1 MIEVIVLNYLSTA
14 IDVPVVTEIPDEPVD
29 RFVLLKKADGS
40 ESDHLSFAMF
50 TVQSYGPSM
59 AEAAV
64 LNQTVKA
71 AMKRIIELD
80 DISGCHLNSDYNF
93 TDTASKRY
101 RYQAVFD
108 IYHYC

>member
-1 MIEVIVLNYLSTA
+1 MIEITVLNYLSSVL
-14 IDVPVVTEIPDEPVD
+14 DVPVVMEIPDKPDD

-59 AEAAV
+59 VEAAL

-80 DISGCHLNSDYNF
+80 EISGCHLNSDYNF

-101 RYQAVFD
+101 RYQAVFE
-108 IYHYC
+108 IYHF

>member
-1 MIEVIVLNYLSTA
+1 MLNYLSTA
-14 IDVPVVTEIPDEPVD
+14 IDVPVVTEIPDEPAD

-59 AEAAV
+59 LEAAM
-64 LNQTVKA
+64 LNEKVKS
-71 AMKRIIELD
+71 AMKRITELD
-80 DISGCHLNSDYNF
+80 EISGCHLNSDYNF

-108 IYHYC
+108 IYHY

>member
-1 MIEVIVLNYLSTA
+1 MIEITVLNYLSSVL
-14 IDVPVVTEIPDEPVD
+14 DVPVVMEIPDKPDD

-59 AEAAV
+59 VEAAL

-80 DISGCHLNSDYNF
+80 EISGCHLNSDYNF

-108 IYHYC
+108 IYHY